1 MQAPSPTG
9 NETTLRRKNR
19 VDPAASV
26 ATIARRDPHRVAELP
41 EWGPEHQGR
50 WAAWLLARNRRATH
64 IVLYLN
70 IILYPLFGILDYFVA
85 PRSGLW
91 LLWGTRLLVSVVTL
105 AMFRVIRTSFF
116 EKYASQISA
125 AYQTLV
131 SFGISLMTVF
141 LGGLASPYYA
151 GLSLVM
157 LGIGLMFV
165 WPRKVAI
172 TTHSLIVASFVLP
185 NWILGRTGDPF
196 TVVSN
201 LFFLFSTAFIA
212 AAGQVVAYRT
222 HRDQVRTQLVIEAT
236 TANLE
241 RAHEK
246 LQQLDKFK
254 SEFFANITHELKT
267 PLTMILAPL
276 ELMLH
281 GDLGAITDAQRTT
294 LQSMLRSGIKLL
306 KLIGDL
312 LDLSKLDESRLR
324 LRIAEHDLVPYLR
337 LLIQQVQSLAQRK
350 SIELTFESNVESC
363 RIFCDLER
371 LERVIVNLLSNA
383 CKFTPPQGRVSV
395 TLTDEGAQVR
405 LAVVDTGIGFPPEM
419 AEMLFERFFQ
429 VDMAGTRKFGGT
441 GIGLALSRALVL
453 LHGGKIHAKSAGS
466 GGSTFTVELMKG
478 RDHFDPD
485 SIDRRARQEDRV
497 AGSRETDQGV
507 GDWQVEAKSQYR
519 LLAIDEAT
527 DQRIVARDPD
537 EQDRPQS
544 VLVVEDTP
552 DVIRMIHLT
561 LRGRFRILAAPG
573 GEKGFELAVRHLPGL
588 VITDLMMPDMD
599 GMELTRRLR
608 ADPRTRHIP
617 IVMLTA
623 RGDVE
628 DRVAGLEA
636 GVNAYLTKPF
646 STRELTSTVS
656 ALVRIQ
662 ENTADLALT
671 HSMDSLETIAG
682 GLAHEINN
690 PLNYI
695 KNALD
700 VLQRDYEASLAS
712 VRAGG
717 GGHGSEGRPGGM
729 PVRMARMFEVAETGI
744 KRIGATVALMQRYSK
759 EGFTRVVRPLD
770 LFETARDVASMLQ
783 VGMATPVI
791 GTSFEG
797 DGTLECVPEEMTQAL
812 TNLIQNALD
821 AIRRDGTGWVRVS
834 GRVED
839 DAIVIS
845 VEDNGTGVRPED
857 RAKLFTPFFTT
868 KEVGVGMGLGLT
880 IVNRVVRS
888 LGGTISVSSEIGS
901 GTQFL
906 VRLPRE
912 THRRS
917 RVEPIDMSESAG
929 L

>member
-1 MQAPSPTG
+1 
-9 NETTLRRKNR
+9 
-19 VDPAASV
+19 
-26 ATIARRDPHRVAELP
+26 
-41 EWGPEHQGR
+41 
-50 WAAWLLARNRRATH
+50 
-64 IVLYLN
+64 
-70 IILYPLFGILDYFVA
+70 
-85 PRSGLW
+85 
-91 LLWGTRLLVSVVTL
+91 
-105 AMFRVIRTSFF
+105 MF
-116 EKYASQISA
+116 
-125 AYQTLV
+125 
-131 SFGISLMTVF
+131 
-141 LGGLASPYYA
+141 
-151 GLSLVM
+151 
-157 LGIGLMFV
+157 GIGLMFV
-165 WPRKVAI
+165 WPRKVVI
-172 TTHSLIVASFVLP
+172 TTHAVIVASFVLP
-185 NWILGRTGDPF
+185 NCFFGRSGDAF
-196 TVVSN
+196 TIVSN
-201 LFFLFSTAFIA
+201 LFFLITAALIA
-212 AAGQVVAYRT
+212 GMGQLVAYRT
-222 HRDQVRTQLVIEAT
+222 HRDQVRTQLVIEST
-236 TANLE
+236 TTNLE
-241 RAHEK
+241 RANEK

-276 ELMLH
+276 ELMIQ
-281 GDLGAITDAQRTT
+281 GDLGKLSDPQRTT

-324 LRIAEHDLVPYLR
+324 LRIAEHDLIPYFRGLM
-337 LLIQQVQSLAQRK
+337 QQVQSLAQRK
-350 SIELTFESNVESC
+350 SIELTFDANVESC
-363 RIFCDLER
+363 RVFCDLER
-371 LERVIVNLLSNA
+371 LERVLVNLLSNA
-383 CKFTPPQGRVSV
+383 CKFTPPRGSVRVS
-395 TLTDEGAQVR
+395 LNDEGPVVR

-419 AEMLFERFFQ
+419 ADMVFERFFQ

-453 LHGGKIHAKSAGS
+453 LHGGKISAHSTGS
-466 GGSTFTVELMKG
+466 GGSTFTVELHKG

-485 SIDRRARQEDRV
+485 SIDRRARREDRV
-497 AGSRETDQGV
+497 DGTRESDQGV

-519 LLAIDEAT
+519 LLDIDEAT

-537 EQDRPQS
+537 EGDRPQS

-561 LRGRFRILAAPG
+561 LRGRFRVLTAPG
-573 GEKGFELAVRHLPGL
+573 GEKGFELAVAHLPSL
-588 VITDLMMPDMD
+588 IITDLMMPGVD

-623 RGDVE
+623 RGDIE

-646 STRELTSTVS
+646 STRELTSTVRG
-656 ALVRIQ
+656 LVRIQ
-662 ENTADLALT
+662 ESTAELALT

-700 VLQRDYEASLAS
+700 VLQRDYQASLAS
-712 VRAGG
+712 MRTGG
-717 GGHGSEGRPGGM
+717 GRGDSERPSPAPM

-744 KRIGATVALMQRYSK
+744 RRIGATVALMQRYSK
-759 EGFTRVVRPLD
+759 EGYTRIAQPLD
-770 LFETARDVASMLQ
+770 LFEAARDVASMLQ
-783 VGMATPVI
+783 TGMATPVV

-797 DGTLECVPEEMTQAL
+797 DGTLECVPEEMMQAL

-821 AIRRDGTGWVRVS
+821 AIPRDGTGWVRVS

-839 DAIVIS
+839 ETIVLS
-845 VEDNGTGVRPED
+845 VEDNGSGVRPED

-888 LGGTISVSSEIGS
+888 LGGTVSVSSEVGA
-901 GTQFL
+901 GTQFV

-912 THRRS
+912 APRRS
-917 RVEPIDMSESAG
+917 RADVAGSSESASPA
-929 L
+929 